1 MANALPNGTKRCS
14 VYNKMIV
21 TASDFDASEL
31 LRAKA
36 ATIKQANSS
45 DAEHTASLFAPRF
58 DPNEF
63 SLHNAALDNVRADDL
78 PEQEKIN
85 DIVMGGLIF

>member
-1 MANALPNGTKRCS
+1 
-14 VYNKMIV
+14 
-21 TASDFDASEL
+21 
-31 LRAKA
+31 
-36 ATIKQANSS
+36 
-45 DAEHTASLFAPRF
+45 LFAPRF